1 MFSAEQYR
9 ALHEGAGLIFRVD
22 RGLLRLT
29 GADRLTF
36 LQGILTNDVAT
47 LQAGDGRYAAL
58 LTANGRMIAD
68 MRVIERGDST
78 LLDVATFH
86 AQSLRDRFD
95 LSIFTEDVQ
104 VANETAAFH
113 QIGVHGP
120 NAASAIVRSM
130 SLPDEAD
137 ALNALPVDAH
147 RRLGGVTAIR
157 SFDFG
162 VTGFDLIVPVALA
175 DALTDG
181 LLNAGVVV
189 VEPDT
194 AEVARI
200 EAGQPMFGVDMD
212 VDTIPLEAGIESRAI
227 SLTKGCY
234 VGQEIIIRMLHRGQ
248 GRVAKR
254 LVGLTLDPSA
264 PVPAKGDAIKA
275 GDRQIGVVTSAARSP
290 ALDRPIAMGYVHRD
304 FAEGGTGVVV
314 ATPAGEQRAVVSVL
328 PFTRKA

>member
-9 ALHEGAGLIFRVD
+9 ALHEGAGLVFRVD

-29 GADRLTF
+29 GADRLAF

-68 MRVIERGDST
+68 MRVAELGDTT
-78 LLDVATFH
+78 LLDVAA
-86 AQSLRDRFD
+86 AQAASLRDRFD

-104 VANETAAFH
+104 VANVTAAFH
-113 QIGVHGP
+113 HIGVHGP
-120 NAASAIVRSM
+120 NAVWAIVRA
-130 SLPDEAD
+130 LNVPDEAD
-137 ALNALPVDAH
+137 ALDKLPIDAH
-147 RRLGGVTAIR
+147 RRLDGVTAIR
-157 SFDFG
+157 SSDFG
-162 VTGFDLIVPVALA
+162 VPGFDLIVPVEGA
-175 DALTDG
+175 DALTDA
-181 LLNAGVVV
+181 LLKAGVVV

-200 EAGQPMFGVDMD
+200 EAGQPVFEVDMD
-212 VDTIPLEAGIESRAI
+212 VETIPLEAGIEGRAI

-254 LVGLTLDPSA
+254 LVGLILEPSGT
-264 PVPAKGDAIKA
+264 VPATGDAIKA
-275 GDRQIGVVTSAARSP
+275 GDRQVGVVTSATHSP
-290 ALDRPIAMGYVHRD
+290 ALERPIAMGYVHRD
-304 FAEGGTGVVV
+304 YAEEGKTVVV
-314 ATPAGEQRAVVSVL
+314 AAQAAVVSAL
-328 PFTRKA
+328 PFKGPGL